1 MITWFEKHNKLSW
14 LITIFGAV
22 MIFYLSSISYFP
34 SAGKIETN
42 LISMLYHVS
51 AFFCFA
57 FFLFIS
63 VRKINYIFVLTII
76 IAIFYGLLDEVHQL
90 FVVGRFCTFF
100 DFLLD
105 TTGILFASMIYFI
118 SMKYKQIKIRRCPER
133 HKF

>member
-1 MITWFEKHNKLSW
+1 MITWFEEHNKLSW

-22 MIFYLSSISYFP
+22 MIFYLSSITFEFP
-34 SAGKIETN
+34 SIGKEGTN

-57 FFLFIS
+57 FFFFIS
-63 VRKINYIFVLTII
+63 VKKINYIFALTII
-76 IAIFYGLLDEVHQL
+76 TAIFYGLLDEVHQL
-90 FVVGRFCTFF
+90 FVAGRFCTFP

-118 SMKYKQIKIRRCPER
+118 FIKYRQVKIQ
-133 HKF
+133 KL

>member
-1 MITWFEKHNKLSW
+1 MIKWFEKHNKLSW

-22 MIFYLSSISYFP
+22 MIFYLSSIAFEFP
-34 SAGKIETN
+34 SIGEEGTN

-63 VRKINYIFVLTII
+63 VRKINYIFALTII

-90 FVVGRFCTFF
+90 FIAGRFCTFL

-118 SMKYKQIKIRRCPER
+118 SIKYRQFRIQKL
-133 HKF
+133 

>member
-1 MITWFEKHNKLSW
+1 MINWFEKHNKLSW

-34 SAGKIETN
+34 SVGKGGTN
-42 LISMLYHVS
+42 ILSMIYHISS
-51 AFFCFA
+51 FFCFA

-63 VRKINYIFVLTII
+63 SVRRINYIFVLTII

-90 FVVGRFCTFF
+90 FVVGRFCAFS

-105 TTGILFASMIYFI
+105 TIGILFASMIYFI
-118 SMKYKQIKIRRCPER
+118 SIKYRQIKIQ
-133 HKF
+133 KL

>member
-1 MITWFEKHNKLSW
+1 MITWFEEHNKLSW

-22 MIFYLSSISYFP
+22 MIFYLSSISYVP
-34 SAGKIETN
+34 SVGKIEVN

-63 VRKINYIFVLTII
+63 ARKINYIFALTII
-76 IAIFYGLLDEVHQL
+76 TAIFYGLLDEVHQL
-90 FVVGRFCTFF
+90 FVAGRFCTFP

-105 TTGILFASMIYFI
+105 TTGILFASMIYLI
-118 SMKYKQIKIRRCPER
+118 SIKYRQIRIQKL
-133 HKF
+133 